1 MSNLDKYQDLPFHPT
16 MERVVDILRKKTQ
29 NQNPMFFRLVVSYFF
44 AKVASMMRTHV
55 VLADDQI
62 IPVNM
67 YAINLAPSGSGKGH
81 SINIMEEN
89 VIAGFRKRFL
99 EDTFPA
105 KADQRIKKIAVRRA
119 QRDQEDPEDVLER
132 TRLEFEEQGVLLF
145 SFDSGTSAAIKQMRT
160 KLLMAQAGSMN
171 LEMDEIGSNFTGNTE
186 LLNAYLELFDTGK
199 IKQKLIKNTR
209 DNVRSEDLFGSTPT
223 NMLLFGT
230 PVKLLNG
237 AKTEDEFFD
246 FLEIGYARR
255 CFFAYSRWR
264 QAQKG
269 QTAQDMYNIYHDPKS
284 NAYLSQLNDKLTQ
297 LADPTQFHQRI
308 KFRQDTLMRLYEYR
322 IACQN
327 ASDQLSEFSETQ
339 RSEIAHR
346 YFKVAKLAAVYA
358 FIDRNTYISDDN
370 LDNAIAMAEYSGRAF
385 TELLER
391 DPPYA
396 KLAHFIC
403 SNNGK
408 EFTQPDLIE
417 ALPFYKGSET
427 VRREMMTHATAH
439 GYKNG
444 MYIKTDLVDGIQF
457 ISGKKVEETNLAKMK
472 GAASN
477 RITEGYNTF
486 EVPFDVMHRM
496 VTKSGFHWVNHALRK
511 GYRNEEHVIPGCNM
525 IVLDVENSVDI
536 PTAQLLLEDYTYLIH
551 TTKRHTDKNH
561 RFRIIM
567 PLSHEV
573 ELDAKEYR
581 DFMKNIYAW
590 LPFEVDTATHDRCRK
605 WMTCNGKHWYNSG
618 ELLDALAFVPKTK
631 KAEDRK
637 KILAGQTNLSAL
649 ERWALN
655 QVEDGNRNHTLARH
669 AFTLVE
675 MGYSLE
681 DVTTKVMD
689 LNSKFDD
696 PLDES
701 EIHRTILV
709 TVSKRIA
716 TRNSE

>member
-1 MSNLDKYQDLPFHPT
+1 MNHLDKYQELSYHPT
-16 MERVVDILRKKTQ
+16 MERLVDILRKKTQ

-44 AKVASMMRTHV
+44 AKVASMMRAHV
-55 VLADDQI
+55 VLADDQV

-81 SINIMEEN
+81 SINIMEDN

-99 EDTFPA
+99 EDTFRN
-105 KADQRIKKIAVRRA
+105 KADASLKKIAVRRA
-119 QRDQEDPEDVLER
+119 QRDQEDPEEVLTR

-209 DNVRSEDLFGSTPT
+209 DNVRSEDLFGATPT

-237 AKTEDEFFD
+237 ARTEDEFFD

-255 CFFAYSRWR
+255 CFFAYSRFR
-264 QAQKG
+264 HAQKN

-284 NAYLSQLNDKLTQ
+284 NAYLTQINDKLTQ
-297 LADPTQFHQRI
+297 LADPSMFHQKI
-308 KFRQDTLMRLYEYR
+308 KFRQDTLLKLYDYR
-322 IACQN
+322 IACQTE
-327 ASDQLSEFSETQ
+327 SDKLPEFNEVQ
-339 RSEIAHR
+339 RSEMAHR

-358 FIDRNTYISDDN
+358 FIDKNTYITDDN
-370 LDNAIAMAEYSGRAF
+370 LDNAIAMAEYSGNAF
-385 TELLER
+385 QELLNR
-391 DPPYA
+391 DRPPV
-396 KLAHFIC
+396 KLANYIC
-403 SNNGK
+403 TSGK
-408 EFTQPDLIE
+408 ELTQPDLIE
-417 ALPFYKGSET
+417 DLPFYKGTEAA
-427 VRREMMTHATAH
+427 RREMMTLAIAH

-444 MYIKTDLVDGIQF
+444 MYIKTEVVDGIQF
-457 ISGKKVEETNLAKMK
+457 FSGKKVEETNLSKMT
-472 GAASN
+472 GAVST
-477 RITEGYNTF
+477 RITEDYNKF
-486 EVPFDVMHRM
+486 EAPFDKMWKM
-496 VTKSGFHWVNHALRK
+496 VTKAGYHWVNHDLRQ
-511 GYRNEEHVIPGCNM
+511 GYRDEAHVIPGCNM
-525 IVLDVENSVDI
+525 IVLDVEGSVDI
-536 PTAQLLLEDYTYLIH
+536 PTAQLLLKDFTYLIH

-581 DFMKNIYAW
+581 EFMKNIYDW
-590 LPFEVDTATHDRCRK
+590 LPFEVDTATQDRCRK
-605 WMTCNGKHWYNSG
+605 WLTCNGKHWYNTG
-618 ELLDALAFVPKTK
+618 ELLDALQFVPKTK

-637 KILAGQTNLSAL
+637 KWLASQTNLSAL
-649 ERWALN
+649 ERWALG

-675 MGYSLE
+675 MGYSL
-681 DVTTKVMD
+681 DDITTKVMD

-709 TVSKRIA
+709 TVNKRI
-716 TRNSE
+716 TQRNSE

>member
-1 MSNLDKYQDLPFHPT
+1 MSYLDKYQDLPYHPT

-105 KADQRIKKIAVRRA
+105 KADQRIQKIAYQRA
-119 QRDQEDPEDVLER
+119 NRDGEDPDEVLTR

-209 DNVRSEDLFGSTPT
+209 DNVRSEDLFGATPT

-230 PVKLLNG
+230 PVKLFNG
-237 AKTEDEFFD
+237 SKTEDEYFD

-255 CFFAYSRWR
+255 CFFAYSRFR
-264 QAQKG
+264 HAQKN
-269 QTAQDMYNIYHDPKS
+269 QTPQDMYNIYHDPKS
-284 NAYLSQLNDKLTQ
+284 NAYLTQLNDKLTQ
-297 LADPTQFHQRI
+297 LADITQFHQKI

-327 ASDQLSEFSETQ
+327 EADNLSEFSELQ
-339 RSEIAHR
+339 RSEMAHR
-346 YFKVAKLAAVYA
+346 YFKVAKLAAIYA
-358 FIDRNTYISDDN
+358 FIDRNSYITEDN

-385 TELLER
+385 TDMLNR
-391 DPPYA
+391 DRPYV
-396 KLAHFIC
+396 KLANYIC
-403 SNNGK
+403 SIGK
-408 EFTQPDLIE
+408 ELTQPDLIE
-417 ALPFYKGSET
+417 DLPFYKGTESA
-427 VRREMMTHATAH
+427 RKEMMTQAIAH

-444 MYIKTDLVDGIQF
+444 MYIKTELVDGIQF
-457 ISGKKVEETNLAKMK
+457 FSGKKVEATDLSKMK
-472 GAASN
+472 LSVSN
-477 RITEGYNTF
+477 RITEGY
-486 EVPFDVMHRM
+486 VGHQQPFDKLAAMMTRP
-496 VTKSGFHWVNHALRK
+496 GWHWVNHFLK
-511 GYRNEEHVIPGCNM
+511 QGYRDEEHVIPGCNM
-525 IVLDVENSVDI
+525 VVLDVENSVDV
-536 PTAQLLLEDYTYLIH
+536 PTARLLLKDFTYLIH
-551 TTKRHTDKNH
+551 TTKSHTDKNH
-561 RFRIIM
+561 RFRIVM

-573 ELDAKEYR
+573 ELDPKEYR
-581 DFMKNIYAW
+581 EFMKNIYAW
-590 LPFEVDTATHDRCRK
+590 LPFEVDTATQDRCRK
-605 WMTCNGKHWYNSG
+605 WLTCKGNHWYNKG
-618 ELLDALAFVPKTK
+618 ELLDALQFVPKTK

-637 KILAGQTNLSAL
+637 KWLASQTNLTAL
-649 ERWALN
+649 ERWALG

-681 DVTTKVMD
+681 DITTKILD

-701 EIHRTILV
+701 EIHRSILV
-709 TVSKRIA
+709 TVNKRITA
-716 TRNSE
+716 RNSE

>member
-1 MSNLDKYQDLPFHPT
+1 MSYLDKYQDLSYHPT
-16 MERVVDILRKKTQ
+16 MERMVDILRKKTQ

-44 AKVASMMRTHV
+44 AKVASMMRAHV
-55 VLADDQI
+55 VMADDQI

-81 SINIMEEN
+81 SINIMEES

-99 EDTFPA
+99 EETFPA
-105 KADQRIKKIAVRRA
+105 KADERIQKIAVWRA
-119 QRDQEDPEDVLER
+119 NRDGEDPEEVLTR
-132 TRLEFEEQGVLLF
+132 TRLEFEEQGHLLF

-209 DNVRSEDLFGSTPT
+209 DNVRSEDLFGATPT

-255 CFFAYSRWR
+255 CFFAYSRFR
-264 QAQKG
+264 NAQKN

-284 NAYLSQLNDKLTQ
+284 NAYMAQLNDTLTQ
-297 LADPTQFHQRI
+297 LADLSLFHQKI
-308 KFRQDTLMRLYEYR
+308 KLRQDTLMRLYEYR

-327 ASDQLSEFSETQ
+327 EADKLPEFSDVQ
-339 RSEIAHR
+339 RSEMAHR

-358 FIDRNTYISDDN
+358 FIDRKTYISDDN
-370 LDNAIAMAEYSGRAF
+370 LDNAIAMAEYSGKAF
-385 TELLER
+385 QELLNR
-391 DPPYA
+391 DRPYV
-396 KLAHFIC
+396 KLANYIC
-403 SNNGK
+403 SIGK
-408 EFTQPDLIE
+408 ELTQPDLIE
-417 ALPFYKGSET
+417 DLPFYKGSEAI
-427 VRREMMTHATAH
+427 RKEMMTQAIAH

-444 MYIKTDLVDGIQF
+444 MYIKTEVVDGIQF
-457 ISGKKVEETNLAKMK
+457 FSGKKVEKTDLTKMK
-472 GAASN
+472 GSASN
-477 RITEGYNTF
+477 RITEGYTKF
-486 EVPFDVMHRM
+486 CVPFDVLANM
-496 VTKSGFHWVNHALRK
+496 VTKDGWHWVNHALK
-511 GYRNEEHVIPGCNM
+511 NGYRDEEHVIPGCNM
-525 IVLDVENSVDI
+525 VVLDVEGSVDI
-536 PTAQLLLEDYTYLIH
+536 PTARLLLQDYTYLIH
-551 TTKRHTDKNH
+551 TTKRHTEKNH
-561 RFRIIM
+561 RFRVIM

-581 DFMKNIYAW
+581 EFMKNIYAW
-590 LPFEVDTATHDRCRK
+590 LPFDVDTATQDRCRK
-605 WMTCNGKHWYNSG
+605 WLTCKGNHWYNSG
-618 ELLDALAFVPKTK
+618 ELLDALQFVPKTK

-637 KILAGQTNLSAL
+637 KMLAGQTNLSAL

-681 DVTTKVMD
+681 DIVAKVMD

-709 TVSKRIA
+709 TVNKRITA
-716 TRNSE
+716 RNSA